1 MMGGMAKPKL
11 LHIFKPGRWTTMAG
25 ESIEFSQAD
34 CEASAN
40 AYSAALHKAPLVI
53 GHPRTDDPA
62 KGWVKSM
69 VATAKGL
76 FVEPMKVDPAFAEE
90 VNAGR
95 WGTISTKFYRPTD
108 PNNPVPGVWY
118 PRHIGF
124 LGAQPP
130 GVKGLEEPA
139 FSEGDDD
146 GCVCFQQGMPVSNW
160 GLETSASLFRR
171 VRDFLLAQF
180 GQATA
185 DEVIPDWQIESLREA
200 ARQEPAGTSAFSEP
214 ETEHALAGASST
226 ANPPTEEENH
236 EVTPEEKA
244 RLEAENA
251 QLKQQLQAAQAA
263 QQTATTAQRRAEHVA
278 FAEQLIGEGRLAPKN
293 KDVVVA
299 FLEFAGSGDTP
310 VEFGEGDAK
319 QPLASAFKDFLS
331 ESPKVVEFGEAATKA
346 RAAGVDAGKAAE
358 VEFAEVETDP
368 DRLSLHVR
376 ATALAGE
383 KGISYEQ
390 AVRQLITT

>member
-34 CEASAN
+34 IEASAK
-40 AYSAALHKAPLVI
+40 AYNPALSKAPLVI

-62 KGWVKSM
+62 KGWAKSM
-69 VATAKGL
+69 VATAAGL
-76 FVEPMKVDPAFAEE
+76 FAEPMQVDAAFAEE

-95 WGTISTKFYRPTD
+95 WGTISAKFYRPTD
-108 PNNPVPGVWY
+108 KNNPVPGVWY

-130 GVKGLEEPA
+130 AVKGLQDPA
-139 FSEGDDD
+139 FAEGDEDD
-146 GCVCFQQGMPVSNW
+146 GCVCFQQGMPVTDW
-160 GLETSASLFRR
+160 GMETSASLFRR
-171 VRDFLLAQF
+171 MRDWMLAQF

-200 ARQEPAGTSAFSEP
+200 ARQEPTRSTAFSEP
-214 ETEHALAGASST
+214 EHAPAGASP
-226 ANPPTEEENH
+226 ANPTTEEENH
-236 EVTPEEKA
+236 EVKPEEKA
-244 RLEAENA
+244 RLEAENR
-251 QLKQQLQAAQAA
+251 QLREQLQAAHAA
-263 QQTATTAQRRAEHVA
+263 SKTAQSAQRRAEHVA

-293 KDVVVA
+293 KDLVVA
-299 FLEFAGSGDTP
+299 FLEFTDSGDTP

-319 QPLASAFKDFLS
+319 QPLAAAFKGFLS
-331 ESPKVVEFGEAATKA
+331 ESPTVVEFGETATKG
-346 RAAGVDAGKAAE
+346 RAADTDAGKAAS

-368 DRLSLHVR
+368 DRLGLHVR
-376 ATALAGE
+376 ATSLASE
-383 KGISYEQ
+383 KGIPYEQ
-390 AVRQLITT
+390 AVRQLITA

>member
-1 MMGGMAKPKL
+1 MATPKL

-34 CEASAN
+34 IEATAK
-40 AYSAALHKAPLVI
+40 AYDPTRHKAPLVI
-53 GHPRTDDPA
+53 GHPRSDDPA
-62 KGWVKSM
+62 QGWAKAL

-76 FVEPMKVDPAFAEE
+76 FAEPMKVEAAFAED

-95 WGTISTKFYRPTD
+95 WGTISAKFYRPDDT
-108 PNNPVPGVWY
+108 NNPVPGVWY
-118 PRHIGF
+118 LRHIGF

-160 GLETSASLFRR
+160 GLETSATLFRK
-171 VRDFLLAQF
+171 VRDWMLAQF

-185 DEVIPDWQIESLREA
+185 DQVMPDWQIESLREA
-200 ARQEPAGTSAFSEP
+200 ARQEPASTSAFSEP
-214 ETEHALAGASST
+214 EHAPADASS
-226 ANPPTEEENH
+226 ANPPTTAPTEEENH

-251 QLKQQLQAAQAA
+251 QLKQQLQAATAA
-263 QQTATTAQRRAEHVA
+263 QLSATTAQRRAEHVA

-299 FLEFAGSGDTP
+299 FLEFASSGETP

-319 QPLASAFKDFLS
+319 QPLATAIKSFLS

-346 RAAGVDAGKAAE
+346 KAAGAEAGKTAS

-368 DRLSLHVR
+368 ERLSLHVR
-376 ATALAGE
+376 ATELASE
-383 KGISYEQ
+383 KGIPYEQ
-390 AVRQLITT
+390 AVRQLINA